1 MTRHLPLLREVDAW
15 QAGARIRSPD
25 VIPCRSGCAAC
36 CHGPFDISA
45 ADALLVRDA
54 VAALPVGERDT
65 VRARAAAQIHRIR
78 AGEPAFTAPYDVA
91 ALGED
96 RFDAVVEAL
105 ADEPCPALDDVGL
118 CRIYEYRPMVCR
130 MIGVPMRT
138 AAGEVLENDCP
149 IQGEFPAYQDMRPFP
164 FDLEN
169 WELREGKAKASAAM
183 TLFGD
188 PARAGFET
196 TVAGAIMLGAVT

>member
-1 MTRHLPLLREVDAW
+1 MSRHLPLLREVDAW

-54 VAALPVGERDT
+54 VAGLPVGERET
-65 VRARAAAQIHRIR
+65 VRARAADQIDRIR
-78 AGEPAFTAPYDVA
+78 AAEPGFVAPYDVA
-91 ALGED
+91 RLGED
-96 RFDAVVEAL
+96 RFDAVVEAF
-105 ADEPCPALDDVGL
+105 ADEPCPALDDEGR
-118 CRIYEYRPMVCR
+118 CRIYDYRPMVCR
-130 MIGVPMRT
+130 MMGVPMRT

-149 IQGEFPAYQDMRPFP
+149 IQGEFPAYRGLRPYP
-164 FDLEN
+164 FDLED
-169 WELREGKAKASAAM
+169 WEKREATTKTSAAR

-188 PARAGFET
+188 PSRAGYET
-196 TVAGAIMLGAVT
+196 TVAGAIMLEAVT

>member
-1 MTRHLPLLREVDAW
+1 MTHHLPLLREVDAW

-54 VAALPVGERDT
+54 VAALPVDERDT
-65 VRARAAAQIHRIR
+65 VRARAAAQIGRIH

-91 ALGED
+91 RLGED

-105 ADEPCPALDDVGL
+105 ADEPCPALDEAGR

-130 MIGVPMRT
+130 MIGIPIRT
-138 AAGEVLENDCP
+138 AAG
-149 IQGEFPAYQDMRPFP
+149 
-164 FDLEN
+164 
-169 WELREGKAKASAAM
+169 
-183 TLFGD
+183 
-188 PARAGFET
+188 
-196 TVAGAIMLGAVT
+196 